1 MTAKFSALRKTVASR
16 GFLAKAVLAMFTV
29 VVATVTPVLAA
40 NAADYVPISGAG
52 SSWSA
57 NALDQWRRNVE
68 QYGMRVNFAST
79 GSSDGRNQFANGTVD

>member
-1 MTAKFSALRKTVASR
+1 MTGRKSALDKTLASR
-16 GFLAKAVLAMFTV
+16 GFLAKVSIAIMTVVLATM
-29 VVATVTPVLAA
+29 TPVLAA
-40 NAADYVPISGAG
+40 HAADYVPISGAG

-79 GSSDGRNQFANGTVD
+79 GFKHSSAS